1 MKRLFFN
8 MTTDE
13 QIISYA
19 VKVNTGSGVLISTL
33 SQDYSYV
40 LTARHVAGERAEIS
54 RNGRVID
61 VIGSPY
67 HHPEVDCSIIKVE
80 FQADIKQRTLMR
92 ALPAGSGISYV
103 GYPRSNHRTDRP
115 FKIYTGSSNDVA
127 HQVIVCN
134 LTGNPGQESI
144 EGMSGGAIYH
154 IDGDVAHLWGVE
166 ARMDDEDPEARYG
179 RIRCFPIS
187 RFEEI
192 IEAHDLLQIA
202 PYYMGCFSNFMG
214 DIFEFNAANP
224 ANVQKL
230 RQKLNERAEWLI
242 EKGMPT
248 PHDLMM
254 RYRRNLLMG
263 DDEPN
268 DTVLS
273 REIWVAYFEFVI
285 VCSILDDV
293 YVVDETYLELLD
305 RKCRFMYSSSGENW
319 IRRLSDIF
327 KAAKGMLEANGAMLI
342 NSPEE
347 NAVDVPDSDDL
358 NEVIDDIASS
368 PQFRELAR
376 IDRAHVEIW
385 GTYSVAHLKGLRNKY
400 VLAKH
405 REYGSVNIG
414 GQLTKFKGYYGSAI
428 KDGS

>member
-19 VKVNTGSGVLISTL
+19 VKVNTGSGVLISAL
-33 SQDYSYV
+33 SQDFSYV
-40 LTARHVAGERAEIS
+40 LTAHHVAGARAEIS
-54 RNGRVID
+54 RNGRVIN

-80 FQADIKQRTLMR
+80 FQADIKQRTLME
-92 ALPAGSGISYV
+92 ALPAGSAISYV
-103 GYPRSNHRTDRP
+103 GYPRSNHGTDRP

-187 RFEEI
+187 RFQEI
-192 IEAHDLLQIA
+192 IGAHNLVQIA
-202 PYYMGCFSNFMG
+202 PFYMACFSNFKD
-214 DIFEFNAANP
+214 DIFCFNAANP
-224 ANVQKL
+224 ANVLNL
-230 RQKLNERAEWLI
+230 RQKLNEQAEWLI
-242 EKGMPT
+242 EKGMPA
-248 PHDLMM
+248 PHDLMV
-254 RYRRNLLMG
+254 RYRRELLIG
-263 DDEPN
+263 DDEPSE
-268 DTVLS
+268 TVLS

-293 YVVDETYLELLD
+293 DVIDDVYLELLD
-305 RKCRFMYSSSGENW
+305 RKRRFMYSSSNDNW

-327 KAAKGMLEANGAMLI
+327 KAARGMLETNGAMLI

-347 NAVDVPDSDDL
+347 NAVDVPDPDDL
-358 NEVIDDIASS
+358 KEVIDDIASS
-368 PQFRELAR
+368 PKFRELAR
-376 IDRAHVEIW
+376 IDNARGEIW
-385 GTYSVAHLKGLRNKY
+385 GTYSVAHLKGLRNKH

-414 GQLTKFKGYYGSAI
+414 GQLTKFKGYYGSFI
-428 KDGS
+428 KDGL